1 MQQAAIKCETPRGAV
16 TFTVIKRFERTTIQ
30 KVMLVQ
36 CSLKSWFCNKLADHG
51 GRRGYVAQALTKWR
65 HSVASSGAPSDDAPR
80 IVPPHPHG
88 NQNRKCF
95 ACIFR
100 HRISLL
106 ATIARTH
113 SGLAVYMSKFAGL
126 LNVFYNPGRTKKNVK
141 MNSCLQIDVIR
152 NGDIVCP

>member
-100 HRISLL
+100 HRQFHCWPQSPEL
-106 ATIARTH
+106 
-113 SGLAVYMSKFAGL
+113 
-126 LNVFYNPGRTKKNVK
+126 
-141 MNSCLQIDVIR
+141 
-152 NGDIVCP
+152 IVV